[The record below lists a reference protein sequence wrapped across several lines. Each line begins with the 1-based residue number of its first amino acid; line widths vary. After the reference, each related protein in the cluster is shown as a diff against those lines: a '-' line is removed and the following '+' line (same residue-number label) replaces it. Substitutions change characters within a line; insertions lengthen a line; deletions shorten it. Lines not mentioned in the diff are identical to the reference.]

1 MKFNLVYSII
11 LCCLF
16 LVAGSQSF
24 AEDTLAA
31 KPTAMSSPTVNNN
44 DQQGSY
50 YLCKLNN
57 VVRTMRVNAEKDG
70 ACEATYT
77 KEGVDKVVGKSAT
90 IARCFKVISN
100 IKENL
105 EKATW
110 KCKDISQARVSS
122 SIEN

>member
-1 MKFNLVYSII
+1 MKHNLACSLI

-16 LVAGSQSF
+16 VVAGSQSF
-24 AEDTLAA
+24 AEDLSAT
-31 KPTAMSSPTVNNN
+31 KPTTVSS
-44 DQQGSY
+44 DKQGSY

-57 VVRTMRVNAEKDG
+57 IVRTVRVNADQDG

-77 KEGVDKVVGKSAT
+77 KEGVDKVVGKSTTAE
-90 IARCFKVISN
+90 RCYKVISN

-105 EKATW
+105 EKAAW

-122 SIEN
+122 STEN